1 MSNEDFSIFRYV
13 FFRVLK
19 NPLGTIG
26 LIIVLSAVIVAIF
39 ANVLAP
45 YSPYEQHIDQS
56 LHGPSAQHWLGQ
68 DDLGRDIL
76 SRIIYGT
83 RISLMVGFI
92 TVSISAIFGML
103 IGAASGYFGGWIDE
117 ILMRITDILLAFPG
131 ILLAIAIMAILG
143 PSLNN
148 VIIALC
154 IVGWKSY
161 ARLVRGEIL
170 KEKEQ
175 EYVQATRALG
185 YSRTRTIVF
194 HLIPNT
200 LNPVIV
206 MSTLGIA
213 SMIISEA
220 GLSFLG
226 LGTQPPTPSWGAMLA
241 EGRQYLL
248 QAYHLT
254 TFPGLAIMFL
264 VLGFSFLGD
273 ALRDALD
280 PHIKILRDF

>member
-1 MSNEDFSIFRYV
+1 MFRYITG
-13 FFRVLK
+13 RVLRS
-19 NPLGTIG
+19 PLGVAG
-26 LIIVLSAVIVAIF
+26 FVIVLLSVFVAIF
-39 ANVLAP
+39 ANFLAP
-45 YSPYEQHIDQS
+45 YSPYEQHLDQS
-56 LHGPSAQHWLGQ
+56 LRGPSAKHWLGQ

-76 SRIIYGT
+76 SRIIFGA
-83 RISLMVGFI
+83 RISLLVGFL
-92 TVSISAIFGML
+92 TVGISALVGSV
-103 IGAASGYFGGWIDE
+103 IGAISGYFGGWIDE

-154 IVGWKSY
+154 IVGWKGY

-170 KEKEQ
+170 KEKEK
-175 EYVQATRALG
+175 EFVQAAKALG
-185 YSRTRTIVF
+185 YSHKRIILF
-194 HLIPNT
+194 HLIPNA
-200 LNPVIV
+200 LNSVLV
-206 MSTLGIA
+206 MATLGIA

-248 QAYHLT
+248 QASYMT
-254 TFPGLAIMFL
+254 TFPGLAIMIL

-280 PHIKILRDF
+280 PHIKILREM

>member
-1 MSNEDFSIFRYV
+1 MDNKEYSFFRYT
-13 FFRVLK
+13 FSKIMK
-19 NPLGTIG
+19 NPLGVVG
-26 LIIVLSAVIVAIF
+26 LVIVVLTIFLAIF
-39 ANVLAP
+39 ADVIAP
-45 YSPYEQHIDQS
+45 YSPYQQNITES
-56 LHGPSAQHWLGQ
+56 LNPPSVQHWLGQ

-76 SRIIYGT
+76 SRIIFGA
-83 RISLMVGFI
+83 RISLLVGFI
-92 TVSISAIFGML
+92 TVSVSAILGSV
-103 IGAASGYFGGWIDE
+103 IGAIAGYFGGWIDE
-117 ILMRITDILLAFPG
+117 VLMRITDILLAFPG

-170 KEKEQ
+170 KEKEK
-175 EYVQATRALG
+175 EYIQATKALG
-185 YSRTRTIVF
+185 YSHFRIISF

-200 LNPVIV
+200 LNPVLV
-206 MSTLGIA
+206 MATLGVA

-226 LGTQPPTPSWGAMLA
+226 LGTQPPIPSWGGMLS

-248 QAYHLT
+248 QAYQLT
-254 TFPGLAIMFL
+254 TFPGLAIMIL

-280 PHIKILRDF
+280 PYIKVLKEL